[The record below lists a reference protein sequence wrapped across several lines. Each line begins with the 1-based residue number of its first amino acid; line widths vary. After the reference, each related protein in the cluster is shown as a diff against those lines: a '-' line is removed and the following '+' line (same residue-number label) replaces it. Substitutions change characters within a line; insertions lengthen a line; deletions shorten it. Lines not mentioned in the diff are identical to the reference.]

1 MRLNKLTDP
10 TRGLLATLLIAVL
23 CAALAPAAATAQE
36 LPDEEQLR
44 AMMAKSLEL
53 AQPGPE
59 HARFAQMVGTW
70 DMEMT
75 LWPEPG
81 AEALTTSGVVEAE
94 LILGGRYLMQTTVI
108 AEGFFASEGISIL
121 GFDRRSEEYTLLG
134 LDTIGTYWVS
144 AQGPRGRLVGRRLR
158 PDFRRHP
165 GVRLRLALGRRRDLH
180 HPDHLQGRRPYPR
193 GRAVQDGRD
202 RGPPPLAAREQ
213 PMSESRR
220 TKDIDLTIEIDADA
234 ETVWRAISDGKEIS
248 SWFPLNADV
257 DPRVGGKYEIDWG
270 PDCAGQGT
278 ITDWEEGVR
287 LRYEEEWPGA
297 DLEVPVTVEYTIES
311 RDGKT
316 IVRMVNAGFSAE
328 EDWADYLDT
337 IDSGWRYFLWNLK
350 VYVER
355 HAGTPRRM
363 VWDRRKIA
371 VDKAEAWKL
380 LLGEGGLAAT
390 TLPATADESVMLWS
404 GVEGTTALVNEPIHF
419 TARFESINDAL
430 LLIELEPGQGE
441 YSLGVWL
448 SLYGVDEA
456 QAVELERS
464 LKATLDSLFAV
475 PA

>member
-1 MRLNKLTDP
+1 
-10 TRGLLATLLIAVL
+10 
-23 CAALAPAAATAQE
+23 
-36 LPDEEQLR
+36 
-44 AMMAKSLEL
+44 
-53 AQPGPE
+53 
-59 HARFAQMVGTW
+59 
-70 DMEMT
+70 
-75 LWPEPG
+75 
-81 AEALTTSGVVEAE
+81 
-94 LILGGRYLMQTTVI
+94 
-108 AEGFFASEGISIL
+108 
-121 GFDRRSEEYTLLG
+121 
-134 LDTIGTYWVS
+134 
-144 AQGPRGRLVGRRLR
+144 
-158 PDFRRHP
+158 
-165 GVRLRLALGRRRDLH
+165 
-180 HPDHLQGRRPYPR
+180 
-193 GRAVQDGRD
+193 
-202 RGPPPLAAREQ
+202 
-213 PMSESRR
+213 MSESRR